1 MPLKKDADGKR
12 YVEMELELA
21 ATPEDVWR
29 AMATGQGY
37 AAWFVPADIEERAG
51 GNLTFHLMPG
61 ITSGGKVTIWE
72 PPHRFGYEE
81 YNWSGDAPPVA
92 TEITI
97 VAKSG
102 GVCTMRMV
110 HSLFTSR
117 DDWDDE
123 MESFEKGWPGFF
135 RILRIYLEN
144 FAGKHAAQSQA
155 RGNFSGS
162 SESAWTMLADA
173 LGLAGAKVGDA
184 RKIVAGDGQLTGV
197 VEHVT
202 EKPKHHELLLRLD
215 KPARGVANIGSYE
228 WGGQTHVAVQLIFY
242 GDDADAVLAREA
254 PHWEKW
260 MTANFPAAAPQ
271 AGGACA

>member
-1 MPLKKDADGKR
+1 MSLKKDADGKR
-12 YVEMELELA
+12 YVEMELELS
-21 ATPEDVWR
+21 ATPEEVWH

-37 AAWFVPADIEERAG
+37 AAWFVPADIDERVG
-51 GNLTFHLMPG
+51 GDLTFHLMPG
-61 ITSGGKVTIWE
+61 VTSGGKVTIWE

-81 YNWSGDAPPVA
+81 YNWSGEAPPVA

-97 VAKSG
+97 ETLSG
-102 GVCTMRMV
+102 GICKMHMV

-155 RGNFSGS
+155 RGNFKGS
-162 SESAWTMLADA
+162 SETAWKKLAEA
-173 LGLAGAKVGDA
+173 FGFVGAKIGDA
-184 RKIVAGDGQLTGV
+184 KTVAAGGGRLDGT

-202 EKPKHHELLLRLD
+202 TEAKHHELLLRLD
-215 KPARGVANIGSYE
+215 EPGPGVANIGSYE

-242 GDDADAVLAREA
+242 GDDADAVLSRET
-254 PHWEKW
+254 PYWEKW
-260 MTANFPAAAPQ
+260 MGANFPAAAPPQ
-271 AGGACA
+271 T